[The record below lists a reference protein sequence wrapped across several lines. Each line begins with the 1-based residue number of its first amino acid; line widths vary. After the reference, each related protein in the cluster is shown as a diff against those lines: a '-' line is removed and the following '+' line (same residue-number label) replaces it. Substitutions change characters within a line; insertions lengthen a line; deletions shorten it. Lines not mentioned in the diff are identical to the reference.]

1 MARILP
7 WILGGLV
14 VGSAFALGITKVED
28 SDAWAHLALGREM
41 VKLRGFPQHEPF
53 TFPSAG
59 MPYYNT
65 EWLFDVVLYLAYA
78 GADLAGVILLKSA
91 IVATA
96 AWVLWKDASLPDQRA
111 ADRPLSLAVAAAVI
125 LGVLLMIRH
134 RFAERPD
141 MILMLFLAF
150 TVYALDAYLHGGRR
164 FLYALPAVQVLWVNV
179 HPSAVVSAG
188 PFAAVLGGG
197 LLLRWIGRWRGVE
210 PPGTPSAA
218 QLKTVALVFAGVAV
232 ASLLNPYGS
241 DAVTLPFRLAAS
253 PWFTQEIL
261 ELQPPTFS
269 SHPGALILVALL
281 SVTFVLLARRLP
293 LVSLLVAA
301 PFVYLGLS
309 AVRFVFLLGIACGP
323 ILARN
328 LSAIAGR
335 LKPAWARLALGVALA
350 GTTGGVA
357 ATALTVA
364 SVESLADPRK
374 AAGIGMDERFVP
386 EGALR
391 YLDRIGLTGRI
402 FNTFH
407 WGGYLTWRDFPRR
420 APIIDGRGYVP
431 PGLVEE
437 IHFARIYPQHLDRLQ
452 TTYGFDVALVDY
464 PVYAGE
470 NIEEALPGVDI
481 ALASPQW
488 ALVYWDDVALVYLR
502 RADHLAPII
511 ARDEYRI
518 VKPANS
524 LVFLRRA
531 LADRGALPA
540 VETELRRNIAE
551 TGSSAGYALLGAAEL
566 TVGAYDQAIQMFE
579 HVRSERA
586 RLDTY
591 QGLAV
596 AHWAK
601 GDVGAAVVFYRKLLH
616 LTQDPTVLYQ
626 MGRALLETGN
636 HREAI
641 AHLERARAAAPG
653 MVAVY
658 PALLEAYRR
667 AGTVVEREQE
677 LAAGYANAVRLQEA
691 DEHTRRGR
699 QLLGAGR
706 LAEGVAELKASLHLE
721 PQSARV
727 HSDLGFAYLSLG
739 QLDDAVA
746 EQRAAI
752 GLDPKL
758 ASAQYGLA
766 LIDQRRGDQAAARR
780 HLEQFVRLQPRSYL
794 AWRVRE
800 ELSRLPR

>member
-14 VGSAFALGITKVED
+14 VGSAFTLGITKVED

-111 ADRPLSLAVAAAVI
+111 ADRPLSLAVA
-125 LGVLLMIRH
+125 
-134 RFAERPD
+134 
-141 MILMLFLAF
+141 
-150 TVYALDAYLHGGRR
+150 
-164 FLYALPAVQVLWVNV
+164 
-179 HPSAVVSAG
+179 
-188 PFAAVLGGG
+188 
-197 LLLRWIGRWRGVE
+197 
-210 PPGTPSAA
+210 
-218 QLKTVALVFAGVAV
+218 GVAV

-281 SVTFVLLARRLP
+281 SGTFVLLARRLP

-374 AAGIGMDERFVP
+374 ATGIGMDERFVP
-386 EGALR
+386 AGALR

-452 TTYGFDVALVDY
+452 ATYGFDVALVDY

-470 NIEEALPGVDI
+470 NVEEA
-481 ALASPQW
+481 
-488 ALVYWDDVALVYLR
+488 
-502 RADHLAPII
+502 
-511 ARDEYRI
+511 
-518 VKPANS
+518 
-524 LVFLRRA
+524 
-531 LADRGALPA
+531 
-540 VETELRRNIAE
+540 
-551 TGSSAGYALLGAAEL
+551 
-566 TVGAYDQAIQMFE
+566 
-579 HVRSERA
+579 
-586 RLDTY
+586 
-591 QGLAV
+591 
-596 AHWAK
+596 
-601 GDVGAAVVFYRKLLH
+601 
-616 LTQDPTVLYQ
+616 
-626 MGRALLETGN
+626 
-636 HREAI
+636 
-641 AHLERARAAAPG
+641 
-653 MVAVY
+653 
-658 PALLEAYRR
+658 
-667 AGTVVEREQE
+667 
-677 LAAGYANAVRLQEA
+677 
-691 DEHTRRGR
+691 
-699 QLLGAGR
+699 
-706 LAEGVAELKASLHLE
+706 
-721 PQSARV
+721 
-727 HSDLGFAYLSLG
+727 
-739 QLDDAVA
+739 
-746 EQRAAI
+746 
-752 GLDPKL
+752 
-758 ASAQYGLA
+758 
-766 LIDQRRGDQAAARR
+766 
-780 HLEQFVRLQPRSYL
+780 
-794 AWRVRE
+794 
-800 ELSRLPR
+800 